1 MYVYF
6 KPPTFNIA
14 STIPMTVCVL
24 PVPGRPDT
32 KRTRGVMK
40 ASLTIDTA
48 LLMASDCWG
57 L

>member
-1 MYVYF
+1 
-6 KPPTFNIA
+6 
-14 STIPMTVCVL
+14 MTVCVL